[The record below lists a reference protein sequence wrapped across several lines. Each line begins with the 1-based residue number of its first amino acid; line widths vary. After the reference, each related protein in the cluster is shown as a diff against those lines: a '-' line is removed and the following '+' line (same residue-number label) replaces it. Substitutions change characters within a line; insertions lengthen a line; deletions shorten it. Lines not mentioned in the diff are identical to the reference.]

1 MGIILELGRVFTN
14 NLLPQN
20 AFRQNIMQM
29 QETARNSLMSFTPGG
44 SPRSTMYGRDQVQSE
59 DSQVPMLHAASK
71 SSALRYYVSDDG
83 SQIDDRSDEDLMMR
97 RRDHGPSHGERF

>member
-1 MGIILELGRVFTN
+1 MELGRVFTN

-44 SPRSTMYGRDQVQSE
+44 SPRSTLYGARDASE
-59 DSQVPMLHAASK
+59 DSGAPMLHGAAK
-71 SSALRYYVSDDG
+71 SSGLRYYVSEDG
-83 SQIDDRSDEDLMMR
+83 AQMEGDRSEEDLMMR
-97 RRDHGPSHGERF
+97 RRPDPGRF